1 MGQTQTKRSGYTD
14 ITRPANLDDIFKSYP
29 FFVKYEGVGMT
40 EEAAISQL
48 RIKCRENRLPSFRPL
63 PGDKNGDLYCG
74 MWDTKVYN
82 TVFIGKTDASENGIY
97 LATVYCP
104 TFGSDKTVYV

>member
-14 ITRPANLDDIFKSYP
+14 ITRPANLDDIFKSHP
-29 FFVKYEGVGMT
+29 FFTKYEGVGIT
-40 EEAAISQL
+40 KEAAL
-48 RIKCRENRLPSFRPL
+48 FRVKAECHKAGLPPFQPL

-74 MWDTKVYN
+74 MWDKKIYN
-82 TVFIGKTDASENGIY
+82 TVFMGKTSEDGLF
-97 LATVYCP
+97 LAMVYWP